1 MTKKEGGKL
10 EWAQQQGQAAVKE
23 IEFLDVNVRIE
34 SRLDAHKMVTGV
46 YRKAAAADMYIPKD
60 SHHPSSLMRGMVKG
74 ELVRFTRICNEEEER
89 DKAWDRFSK
98 AMQRRGHEK
107 RMLERVKASV
117 PYTKRTSLMRKRGNM
132 KHEL

>member
-1 MTKKEGGKL
+1 MGGQAEMIKKEEGNL
-10 EWAQQQGQAAVKE
+10 EWEQQQGQTTVKE

-34 SRLDAHKMVTGV
+34 SRLDAHTLVTGV

-60 SHHPSSLMRGMVKG
+60 SHHPSSLMKGMVKG
-74 ELVRFTRICNEEEER
+74 ELVRLTRICNEEVER

-107 RMLERVKASV
+107 RMPRSGVNRC
-117 PYTKRTSLMRKRGNM
+117 TIRD
-132 KHEL
+132 